1 MVQLKLDKIV
11 KEINHYFDQGYQYVF
26 WYDPDGEFADDV
38 TEDNQYLKDNLAAE
52 LQPVGAKDQFKIKR
66 KLLDKKNQDR
76 SFLVYVKAKRPQLQF
91 DYLADM

>member
-38 TEDNQYLKDNLAAE
+38 TEDNQYLKDNLA
-52 LQPVGAKDQFKIKR
+52 D
-66 KLLDKKNQDR
+66 
-76 SFLVYVKAKRPQLQF
+76 
-91 DYLADM
+91 